1 MSIPTQ
7 MSLSGFVATDPQL
20 THTRDDVARCYM
32 RIGVEHARRETDG
45 TFTPLEP
52 SYHDLVIYGASAVRA
67 NSRFRKGDS
76 FVASG
81 YIHEYEVGRG
91 GKAVPREES
100 VARRIGH
107 RPDPLLRRPARRAA
121 GRGGRAEPECPAHKP
136 GHRPLRRA
144 TR

>member
-32 RIGVEHARRETDG
+32 RIGVEHARKETDG

-81 YIHEYEVGRG
+81 YIHEYEQERQ
-91 GKAVPREES
+91 ASASRLREQF
-100 VARRIGH
+100 VARRVGH
-107 RPDPLLRRPARRAA
+107 DCLRTRYLVARGPATPSDRRVREAAVASRPSPAV
-121 GRGGRAEPECPAHKP
+121 G
-136 GHRPLRRA
+136 
-144 TR
+144 T

>member
-7 MSLSGFVATDPQL
+7 MSLSGFVATDPQH

-32 RIGVEHARRETDG
+32 RIGVEHARKETDG

-76 FVASG
+76 F
-81 YIHEYEVGRG
+81 
-91 GKAVPREES
+91 
-100 VARRIGH
+100 
-107 RPDPLLRRPARRAA
+107 LM
-121 GRGGRAEPECPAHKP
+121 KP
-136 GHRPLRRA
+136 GYRGVWKTLETVRKVYVIVG
-144 TR
+144 

>member
-7 MSLSGFVATDPQL
+7 MSLSGFVANDPQL

-32 RIGVEHARRETDG
+32 RIGVEHSRKETDG

-81 YIHEYEVGRG
+81 YIHEYEVERN
-91 GKAVPREES
+91 GKSVSSEEF

-107 RPDPLLRRPARRAA
+107 DTARTRYSVDRPAQ
-121 GRGGRAEPECPAHKP
+121 RAEVDEPSPSAQRTSQAI
-136 GHRPLRRA
+136 GL
-144 TR
+144 